1 MDIWSRWLGLQWQ
14 MEIWRRWLGWRRQM
28 EIWSRPPGWRRLM
41 TMWRCWLTEALRG
54 CLRRIKIMSPSFL
67 FRRVFSGV
75 ARAGVILGGAYRRSF
90 VAGYIFEFTTICAA
104 TYRRSVLAVY
114 VAEFFSLCAHSWVA
128 VGFVFNPLPAG
139 TQSLPIS
146 DPPERLCFVLDM
158 ERLQLLVLSV
168 LVLGAV
174 LFISLEVLILAGV
187 ITRYGQ
193 YCEILKFVFTILQ
206 RLLVAY
212 EKTCDFYNNI
222 EWHRMDMALARNM
235 QQLPP
240 PAAQQQQLLPP
251 VGEQQQLL
259 PPVGEQQQV
268 PPPATK
274 QQQLPPPPTEQQQL
288 SAHATEQRLLWPPLP
303 PEMDIC

>member
-1 MDIWSRWLGLQWQ
+1 VAAAEDGHLEPLARPAVADGD
-14 MEIWRRWLGWRRQM
+14 MEALARLAAADGDL
-28 EIWSRPPGWRRLM
+28 EAPARPAAADDDVEVLAQPEARA
-41 TMWRCWLTEALRG
+41 EALRG
-54 CLRRIKIMSPSFL
+54 CLRLIKIMSPSFL
-67 FRRVFSGV
+67 VRRVFSGV
-75 ARAGVILGGAYRRSF
+75 ARAGVIVGGAYRRSF
-90 VAGYIFEFTTICAA
+90 IAGYIFEFTVLCAA

-114 VAEFFSLCAHSWVA
+114 IAEFSSLCARSWVA
-128 VGFVFNPLPAG
+128 VGIVFNPLPAG
-139 TQSLPIS
+139 TQLLPIS

-193 YCEILKFVFTILQ
+193 YCEILKFVFTIFQ

-212 EKTCDFYNNI
+212 EKTCDFYSNI

-240 PAAQQQQLLPP
+240 PAAEQQRLPPPVGEQLLPP
-251 VGEQQQLL
+251 VGEQQQL
-259 PPVGEQQQV
+259 
-268 PPPATK
+268 PPPATEQK
-274 QQQLPPPPTEQQQL
+274 QLQPPPTEQ
-288 SAHATEQRLLWPPLP
+288 RLLPPPLP